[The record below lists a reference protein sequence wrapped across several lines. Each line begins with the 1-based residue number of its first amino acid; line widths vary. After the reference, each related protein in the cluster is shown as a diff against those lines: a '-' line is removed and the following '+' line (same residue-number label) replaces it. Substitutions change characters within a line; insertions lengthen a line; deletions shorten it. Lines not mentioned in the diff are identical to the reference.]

1 MTIPQSLETLR
12 FHVRNLKIIDDNTF
26 VKDPVS
32 GEVKPK
38 KRYTGTIDAMQVAID
53 CMERY
58 TTRPTGAPDP
68 RTDSSMTM
76 QESIEVLRRF
86 LRCSEACITDLKRDS
101 LYQAVKAVL
110 PMVEKASADAPR
122 DPEAADP
129 EAAVAML
136 RCLLSYHER
145 VTMHDSGEC
154 GGLRCYSDAL
164 RLGIRCIEK
173 TYGLSES
180 DNPAQ

>member
-1 MTIPQSLETLR
+1 MTT
-12 FHVRNLKIIDDNTF
+12 
-26 VKDPVS
+26 
-32 GEVKPK
+32 
-38 KRYTGTIDAMQVAID
+38 
-53 CMERY
+53 
-58 TTRPTGAPDP
+58 
-68 RTDSSMTM
+68 

-110 PMVEKASADAPR
+110 PLVEKAAEDAPR
-122 DPEAADP
+122 DAEAADP

-180 DNPAQ
+180 GNPAK